1 MRTKSAL
8 KKTGFI
14 ALPIA
19 IIIGVLVYF
28 AVSGAKTTV
37 PPSFTAARQN
47 AASVSHDIVTLTTSV
62 NQNIQAA
69 NAAEAKGDTNAVLAA
84 IGDART
90 ANAAA
95 YEKAF
100 ALSQNL
106 QQMTQALTDINS
118 APSRQMAYEA
128 VAVELSLVSEF
139 IAYTGSLNDFLNTL
153 ARSIAVDGLSGNSA
167 VADVLKIVNDR
178 AATIDKLNQE
188 FNQKMDAFDASVK

>member
-1 MRTKSAL
+1 MRTKIAL

-14 ALPIA
+14 ALPVA

-28 AVSGAKTTV
+28 AVSGTKAAV
-37 PPSFTAARQN
+37 PPSFTTARQN
-47 AASVSHDIVTLTTSV
+47 AASVSHDIVALTTSV

-106 QQMTQALTDINS
+106 QQMTQALTEINPAS
-118 APSRQMAYEA
+118 SRQMASEA
-128 VAVELSLVSEF
+128 VAIELSLVSEF

-153 ARSIAVDGLSGNSA
+153 ARSIAVNGLSGNSA
-167 VADVLKIVNDR
+167 VAAALKVVNDR